1 MSINTLVS
9 TGTMV
14 GRSNGFNYKRA
25 LREINK
31 LQDKGLC
38 VGCELMMLTFFYDK
52 LGDIVSEVKKSSVNP
67 VTIHCEKEIGT
78 KI

>member
-25 LREINK
+25 LYEIKK
-31 LQDKGLC
+31 LQDKGFASDASL
-38 VGCELMMLTFFYDK
+38 
-52 LGDIVSEVKKSSVNP
+52 
-67 VTIHCEKEIGT
+67 
-78 KI
+78 

>member
-25 LREINK
+25 LYEIKK
-31 LQDKGLC
+31 LQDKGFC
-38 VGCELMMLTFFYDK
+38 VGCELMMLTFY
-52 LGDIVSEVKKSSVNP
+52 
-67 VTIHCEKEIGT
+67 
-78 KI
+78 